1 MAVLL
6 FSLDL
11 LVRAVAGTVLGV
23 GGLAKLAMT
32 SSERRRWLGSYRLF
46 PEQLL
51 PGASVVIAAFELSVG
66 VALIFGAFGGLA
78 EWMGSGFLLLVSAAV
93 LVTLA
98 RGDRPECGCFGRLSH
113 ELISVRIVLRNT
125 ALSLAVG
132 ADALVSGARVFRPS
146 LGAATGLALIV
157 LAVLASSL
165 VLRRRSTPV
174 RSQSS

>member
-6 FSLDL
+6 L

-98 RGDRPECGCFGRLSH
+98 RGDRPEC
-113 ELISVRIVLRNT
+113 
-125 ALSLAVG
+125 
-132 ADALVSGARVFRPS
+132 ARVFRPS